1 MISTIR
7 YLLRAAVLAVPL
19 CCTGCFTMLAWN
31 GAPRVHVDRL
41 LGADVDAAGELTVGV
56 QMSDGRVAAY
66 RETTRSGDKFGPDR
80 PCFLT
85 MAAIDGRGDD
95 APYPFPPSEDGSRV
109 ELPDSVHLED
119 GGGAAQLA
127 LIVDPVSRRSLE
139 IVSADGQCRAWV
151 EIPKTGDT
159 NWTHPGTWL
168 CVVATPFTALADL
181 ALFPIEVLVVYSI
194 VPKG

>member
-1 MISTIR
+1 MNPSLR
-7 YLLRAAVLAVPL
+7 LLVRAAILAVPL

-41 LGADVDAAGELTVGV
+41 VGADVDAAGELTVGV
-56 QMSDGRVAAY
+56 VMSDGRIAAY

-85 MAAIDGRGDD
+85 MAAIDARGPESPW
-95 APYPFPPSEDGSRV
+95 PYPVTRESGRV
-109 ELPDSVHLED
+109 ELPDTIRLQNC
-119 GGGAAQLA
+119 GGDVPLA

-139 IVSADGQCRAWV
+139 IVSADGQCRGWV

-159 NWTHPGTWL
+159 QWTSPVTWL
-168 CVVATPFTALADL
+168 CIVATPVTAVADL
-181 ALFPIEVLVVYSI
+181 ALFPLELLVVYSI
-194 VPKG
+194 VPKS